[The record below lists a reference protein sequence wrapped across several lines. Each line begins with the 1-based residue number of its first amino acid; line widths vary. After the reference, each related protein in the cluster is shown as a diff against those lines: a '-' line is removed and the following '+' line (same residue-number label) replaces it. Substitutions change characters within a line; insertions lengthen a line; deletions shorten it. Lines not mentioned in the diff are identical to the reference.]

1 MRRIIL
7 IGLLAG
13 LAMLIVSVALG
24 PLFNLV
30 FPSLAAEYNN
40 TDLFRPWSDPI
51 MYLMLVE
58 PFIVGIILAWIFS
71 VTRNLFKTG
80 KAWKKGIYFG
90 LCYWLI
96 TIPGMVMSY
105 SSFPI
110 SLLMVITWSI
120 SILVQAMVGG
130 LIYARFIK

>member
-1 MRRIIL
+1 MKRVIL
-7 IGLLAG
+7 FGLLAG

-24 PLFNLV
+24 PLFNLI
-30 FPSLAAEYNN
+30 FTSLAAEYNN
-40 TDLFRPWSDPI
+40 TNLFRPWSDPI

-58 PFIVGIILAWIFS
+58 PFILGIILAWIFYF
-71 VTRNLFKTG
+71 TKGLFKE
-80 KAWKKGIYFG
+80 KIVWKKGIYFG
-90 LCYWLI
+90 LCYWVI

-110 SLLMVITWSI
+110 SLLMVMTWSV
-120 SILVQAMVGG
+120 SILIQAIVAG

>member
-1 MRRIIL
+1 MKKVIL
-7 IGLLAG
+7 FGLLAG
-13 LAMLIVSVALG
+13 LVMLVVSLVLG
-24 PLFNLV
+24 PLFNLI

-40 TDLFRPWSDPI
+40 TNLFRPWSDPI

-58 PFIVGIILAWIFS
+58 PFILGIILAWIFS
-71 VTRNLFKTG
+71 VTKNLFKTEKVWG
-80 KAWKKGIYFG
+80 KGIYFG
-90 LCYWLI
+90 LCYWVI

-110 SLLMVITWSI
+110 SLLMIITWSI
-120 SILVQAMVGG
+120 SILIQAIVAG

>member
-1 MRRIIL
+1 MKKIIL
-7 IGLLAG
+7 FGLLAG
-13 LAMLIVSVALG
+13 LAMLVISVALSL
-24 PLFNLV
+24 LFNLI
-30 FPSLAAEYNN
+30 FPSVAAEYNN
-40 TDLFRPWSDPI
+40 TNLFRPWSDPI

-58 PFIVGIILAWIFS
+58 PFILGIILAWIFS
-71 VTRNLFKTG
+71 ITKDLFKTE

-90 LCYWLI
+90 LCYWVI

-110 SLLMVITWSI
+110 SLIMVKTWSI
-120 SILVQAMVGG
+120 SILIQSIVAG

>member
-1 MRRIIL
+1 MKKVIL

-13 LAMLIVSVALG
+13 LAMLIVSMALG
-24 PLFNLV
+24 LLFNLI

-40 TDLFRPWSDPI
+40 TDLFRPWTDPL

-71 VTRNLFKTG
+71 VTKSLFKTE

-105 SSFPI
+105 SSFPV

-120 SILVQAMVGG
+120 SILIQAMVGG
-130 LIYARFIK
+130 LIYARFIR

>member
-1 MRRIIL
+1 MRKVIL

-13 LAMLIVSVALG
+13 LAMLIVSMALG
-24 PLFNLV
+24 LLFNLI

-40 TDLFRPWSDPI
+40 TDLFRPWTDPL

-71 VTRNLFKTG
+71 VTKSLFKTE

-105 SSFPI
+105 SSFPV

-120 SILVQAMVGG
+120 SILIQAMVGG
-130 LIYARFIK
+130 LIYARFIR

>member
-1 MRRIIL
+1 MKKVIL
-7 IGLLAG
+7 FGLLAG

-24 PLFNLV
+24 PLFNLI

-40 TDLFRPWSDPI
+40 TNLFRPWSDPI

-58 PFIVGIILAWIFS
+58 PFILGVILAWIFS
-71 VTRNLFKTG
+71 VTKGLFKE
-80 KAWKKGIYFG
+80 KNVWKKGIYFG
-90 LCYWLI
+90 LCYWVI

-110 SLLMVITWSI
+110 SLLMVTTWSI
-120 SILVQAMVGG
+120 SILIQAIVAG